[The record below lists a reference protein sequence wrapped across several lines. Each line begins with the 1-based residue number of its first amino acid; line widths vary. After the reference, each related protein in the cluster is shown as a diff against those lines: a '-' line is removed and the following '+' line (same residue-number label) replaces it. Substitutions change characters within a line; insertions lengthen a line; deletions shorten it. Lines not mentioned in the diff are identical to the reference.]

1 MDAIVGES
9 YVSRTAAD
17 RSSALLDAA
26 DGNRNARGR
35 RAKAPASQ
43 PETTYGV
50 GSTQQT
56 HVIDYI

>member
-9 YVSRTAAD
+9 YVSRNHAGAD

-35 RAKAPASQ
+35 RAKASASQ

-50 GSTQQT
+50 RSTYK
-56 HVIDYI
+56 IRD

>member
-9 YVSRTAAD
+9 YVSRSHTGTD
-17 RSSALLDAA
+17 RSSALLEAG

-35 RAKAPASQ
+35 RTKASTNQ

-50 GSTQQT
+50 CFNNNNS
-56 HVIDYI
+56 